1 MLLSYWLAQND
12 VRMRNVALGV
22 LIKRVRVRVKLWP
35 GVTCL
40 YWLPVWEGCII
51 KACAG
56 GNGFAWE
63 STTGIAHPFVHQS
76 IYLANQSSLHPSI
89 HPSFHS
95 NICPSIYSSIYQQ
108 MYVFVNISKKM
119 LLSFFLRRCL
129 GQSSSMK
136 WNGASVLHWGEN
148 VKTVLWTNFLMTPC
162 GTSSGTW
169 WASFG
174 WLDIIIVCSSINFLI
189 IYALHLS
196 VASGTLE
203 QAN

>member
-12 VRMRNVALGV
+12 VRMRNEALGV

-76 IYLANQSSLHPSI
+76 IYLANQSSLDPSI

-108 MYVFVNISKKM
+108 MYVFVNISKKNVIVFFSPKVSWAEQQYEM
-119 LLSFFLRRCL
+119 KRSKRAPLGGECKDCSVDKLFDDPMWNQQWYLVSF
-129 GQSSSMK
+129 
-136 WNGASVLHWGEN
+136 
-148 VKTVLWTNFLMTPC
+148 LWLAWHNHC
-162 GTSSGTW
+162 
-169 WASFG
+169 
-174 WLDIIIVCSSINFLI
+174 V
-189 IYALHLS
+189 
-196 VASGTLE
+196 
-203 QAN
+203 